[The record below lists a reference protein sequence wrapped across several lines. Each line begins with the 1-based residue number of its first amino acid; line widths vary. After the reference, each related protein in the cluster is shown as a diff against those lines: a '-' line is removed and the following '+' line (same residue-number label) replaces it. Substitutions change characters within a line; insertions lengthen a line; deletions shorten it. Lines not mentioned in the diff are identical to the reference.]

1 MSKKINLN
9 IQHFAESATGS
20 LSGSTGE
27 QTTQAGTQTPTTAI
41 DYDKIADIVSKRSS
55 SAEDSVLKGYF
66 KQQGL
71 DEKQMG
77 EAIASYKQAQAMKQQ
92 EEAQRISNLQKEN
105 EQMKAQIL
113 NGQIDAKAAEL
124 AGGLGVDSAKQPF
137 LLKLIERK
145 DLVNDKGELQ
155 EDKIK
160 TAVEA
165 VLKAFPD
172 FKSSTGSSNAGF
184 QQIGAGVGGAAGSEL
199 DAKLDAAFGITK
211 K

>member
-1 MSKKINLN
+1 MSKKLSLN
-9 IQHFAESATGS
+9 IQHFAEAVGSAAA
-20 LSGSTGE
+20 STGE
-27 QTTQAGTQTPTTAI
+27 QTTLAETQTQATTI

-55 SAEDSVLKGYF
+55 STEDSVLKGYF

-77 EAIASYKQAQAMKQQ
+77 EAIASYKQAQVAKQQ

-105 EQMKAQIL
+105 ERMKAQIL
-113 NGQIDAKAAEL
+113 NSQIDTKVSEM
-124 AGGLGVDSAKQPF
+124 AGGLGVDPAKQPF

-145 DLVNDKGELQ
+145 ELANDKGEIQ

-160 TAVEA
+160 AAVDA

-172 FKSSTGSSNAGF
+172 FKSSIGSSNTGF
-184 QQIGAGVGGAAGSEL
+184 QRIGAGASGAAGSEL